1 MTDTAASDDFITAA
15 PHISAIDVAPCSA
28 CFPCRSSFLPVPPLL
43 RLAVALFF
51 MMAVGLL
58 AGIIPAR
65 RAANLDPAVALR
77 YE

>member
-1 MTDTAASDDFITAA
+1 MLGLLPLPKLF
-15 PHISAIDVAPCSA
+15 H
-28 CFPCRSSFLPVPPLL
+28 LPVPPLL
-43 RLAVALFF
+43 RLAVAFFF
-51 MMAVGLL
+51 MVAVGLL